1 MKRWIVPAAAVGV
14 TVFLMTDRGRKV
26 QKKVIAQLDGWL
38 NRLQNVSETLQERL
52 EKVHGAVEN
61 VHRALQ
67 RIA

>member
-38 NRLQNVSETLQERL
+38 NRLQNVSETLQDRL

-61 VHRALQ
+61 VPRALQ

>member
-14 TVFLMTDRGRKV
+14 TVFLLTDRGRKV
-26 QKKVIAQLDGWL
+26 QKRVVAQLDGWL
-38 NRLQNVSETLQERL
+38 DRLQNVSGTLQERL
-52 EKVHGAVEN
+52 EQVHGAVDN

>member
-14 TVFLMTDRGRKV
+14 TVFLMTDRGRQV
-26 QKKVIAQLDGWL
+26 QKRVVAQLDGWL
-38 NRLQNVSETLQERL
+38 NRLQNVSGTLQERL
-52 EKVHGAVEN
+52 EQVHGAVDN

>member
-38 NRLQNVSETLQERL
+38 NRLQNVSETLQDRL